1 MSSLA
6 KPKKLSILGSNGQV
20 YTFLGKK
27 DDLRKD
33 GRLIDFNDIL
43 NKLLRKDS
51 DSRRRQLS
59 TLIDLSRPEHVHL
72 MALMADIRTYGVVS
86 LNEQGGLIEWVP
98 NTVPI
103 RPILHTLYGRRGK
116 PLWVSHFPNVIMT
129 LCLTLGSP
137 LR

>member
-20 YTFLGKK
+20 YTFLGKR

-33 GRLIDFNDIL
+33 GRLMDFNAIL

-59 TLIDLSRPEHVHL
+59 AWIPSLNAYAYSCN
-72 MALMADIRTYGVVS
+72 AFCSDIRTYGVVS
-86 LNEQGGLIEWVP
+86 LNEECGLIQWVP
-98 NTVPI
+98 NTIPI
-103 RPILHTLYGRRGK
+103 RPILHTLYGRRGRA
-116 PLWVSHFPNVIMT
+116 LWVGRLLV
-129 LCLTLGSP
+129 
-137 LR
+137 